1 VNAANL
7 KTKNPNTKKTKPST
21 QVKEAKSKSSNHN
34 AASQSSKNA
43 NEVKKVFS
51 GHIPARDRTQF
62 HDQDLSAIA
71 DSFTAFI
78 HERKRE
84 SVKLRVLN
92 PALKKD
98 GYVSRHTVIMVAND
112 DMPFLVDSTTG
123 ELNRMGL
130 GIHLVVHPVVH
141 VVRNDRNQFLHFA
154 NKTTDQNELLV
165 ESWMYIEIDETHEPA
180 KLKEIADNLERVLH
194 NVRLA
199 VRDWSPMRT
208 KIMETIT
215 ELPRNESVGLPA
227 GEREETANFLAW
239 LEADH
244 FTFLG
249 SRDYHV
255 TGTGKAMHLVTTQGS
270 GLGILSE
277 AVSVMFF
284 GEEGEGSQPSD
295 IHHFLER
302 KQLALITKT
311 YRHSVVHRTT
321 PMDAILIKRY
331 NKDGKLVGERLFV
344 GLFTSSSYN
353 RLAKDVPLIREKIS
367 YALDHAGL
375 DPRSYNGKVFT
386 HILNSYPR
394 DELFQISSKELLE
407 TSLGILDLQERQRLA
422 LFVRHDAFER
432 FVNCLI
438 YVPRDLY
445 ITKLRREFQRI
456 LMKTFKGVH
465 SNYNVKITNESLAQ
479 IFIVVRTDK
488 GHIPHY
494 DKAKLEHELEDASRG
509 WSGRLRDELVAAF
522 GENQGLRHA
531 GKYAEAFPD
540 AYCDT
545 VNANESLKDLAF
557 IEDALKNNS
566 IELNLYRPTN
576 SSPESIHL
584 KWFSPNHPLSLSLI
598 LPMMQDMGLK
608 TNAVLGPYG
617 ITPAGEPMIVWIQDC
632 QAEIKLGIDVK
643 LAEVKAK
650 FEECLLKVWNNE
662 VEADAYNQLILLA
675 DMSWRE
681 VVILRAVG
689 KYLRQARL
697 PYSEQAII
705 RTLSQHPIAARL
717 LAQLFMARHN
727 PELGKEGT
735 KQSARIEKDI
745 AEYLRDVSLLEE
757 DRILRRALN
766 VIQNTLRTNY
776 FQKDENGQ
784 PKSYLSFKLDSK
796 KLDGLPLPRPH
807 VEIFVY
813 SPRTEAIH
821 LRGGKVARG
830 GIRWSDRREDFR
842 TEVLGLMKAQQVK
855 NTVIVPVGSKG
866 GFVVKNP
873 KPDDMLKEGIACYQ
887 IMMRGLLDITDNR
900 VGEKIIPPKNVVR
913 HDEDDPYLVVA
924 ADKGTAKFSDIA
936 NALSIEY
943 GFWLGDAFASGGSAG
958 YDHKGMGITARGAW
972 EGIKRHFRE
981 MGKDI
986 QKEDF
991 TVIGVGD
998 MSGDVFGNGMLLSQ
1012 HIRLVG
1018 AFNHKH
1024 IFIDPSP
1031 DAEKSF
1037 KERQRMFDLP
1047 GSQWSD
1053 YDKKLISKGGGIFN
1067 RDAKTIA
1074 LSKEARDAFGIVQ
1087 DSITPDALLQ
1097 AMLQT
1102 PAELL
1107 YFGGI
1112 GTYIKAEDENDA
1124 DVGDRTNDAC
1134 RVNAE
1139 SIGAKVIGE
1148 GANLGMTQK
1157 ARVAYALKGG
1167 RLNTDA
1173 IDNSA
1178 GVDTSDHEVNIKIL
1192 FAPVVASGK
1201 LNTKTR
1207 NTLLAKMTD
1216 DVAALVLRD
1225 NHLQTLALT
1234 VTEARAA
1241 ELLPIHARLMQ
1252 ALERKGLL
1260 NRKVEYLPNDEAIQ
1274 ERARLGKGLTRPEL
1288 AVLMAYAKIDL
1299 YDEIMASQLP
1309 DNPALETDLFIYFP
1323 KALQTDYANAI
1334 RNHRLRREIIAT
1346 FTTNSFVNRGG
1357 THLIQMMQEKTGK
1370 SAAEIA
1376 GAYAVLRT
1384 VYGLRTTWNEIEKL
1398 EGRIDSKTTTELYT
1412 RLAKMIERATPW
1424 YVAHSTI
1431 ANSESIIRKHS
1442 EAVVTLRKWMSSR
1455 PDEFIK
1461 RDENSQ
1467 RADDFRKAGVPTKI
1481 IDDVLGLP
1489 VLAHIP
1495 EIVSLSEKTGRSLE
1509 NVAELYFAVEDRLKL
1524 FWLRTQ
1530 ARNLSSD
1537 NVWQRDAS
1545 TNLID
1550 DLYDMQSTLTNQV
1563 LQSGGKVIAAKGK
1576 KGAKAAPSSRQKT
1589 EELVSSWVSRKSD
1602 IMRQYSSMLGEIA
1615 STRHADF
1622 AMLNLALR
1630 YLQQLAYK
1638 G

>member
-1 VNAANL
+1 MNAARTAS
-7 KTKNPNTKKTKPST
+7 KKSQKESKSPTAKNA
-21 QVKEAKSKSSNHN
+21 VKEASKP
-34 AASQSSKNA
+34 SKTGA
-43 NEVKKVFS
+43 EIKKVLS
-51 GHIPARDRTQF
+51 SHIPARDRTQF
-62 HDQDLSAIA
+62 HDHDLSAIA
-71 DSFTAFI
+71 ESFSAFI
-78 HERKRE
+78 HERKRGTP
-84 SVKLRVLN
+84 KLRVLN
-92 PALKKD
+92 PSLKKD

-141 VVRNDRNQFLHFA
+141 IVRNERNQFEHFA
-154 NKTTDQNELLV
+154 GKTTSPDELSV
-165 ESWMYIEIDETHEPA
+165 ESWMYIEIDETHEAA
-180 KLKEIADNLERVLH
+180 KLAEITANLERVLY

-199 VRDWSPMRT
+199 VRDWSAMRT

-215 ELPRNESVGLPA
+215 ELPRNETVGLPV

-239 LEADH
+239 LEADN

-249 SRDYHV
+249 ARDYHV
-255 TGTGKAMHLVTTQGS
+255 SGTGKNMHLTTTQGS
-270 GLGILSE
+270 GLGILSD

-311 YRHSVVHRTT
+311 YKQSVVHRTT

-331 NKDGKLVGERLFV
+331 NAQGKLVGERLFV

-394 DELFQISSKELLE
+394 DELFQISAKELLE
-407 TSLGILDLQERQRLA
+407 TALGILDLQERQRLA
-422 LFVRHDAFER
+422 LFIRHDAFER

-445 ITKLRREFQRI
+445 ITKLRKEFQRI
-456 LMKTFKGVH
+456 LMKTFNGA
-465 SNYNVKITNESLAQ
+465 SSDFNVKITNESLAQ
-479 IFIVVRTDK
+479 IFIVVRTSK
-488 GHIPHY
+488 GQIPTY
-494 DKAKLEHELEDASRG
+494 DRAKLEHELEDASRG
-509 WSGRLRDELVAAF
+509 WSGRLRNELVAAF
-522 GENQGLRHA
+522 GENRGLQLA
-531 GKYAEAFPD
+531 NTYADAFPD
-540 AYCDT
+540 SYCET

-557 IEDALKNNS
+557 IEDVLKNNAL
-566 IELNLYRPTN
+566 ELNLYRPAGG
-576 SSPESIHL
+576 SAERIHL
-584 KWFSPNHPLSLSLI
+584 KWFSPNAPLSLSLI

-608 TNAVLGPYG
+608 TNAVLGPYE
-617 ITPAGEPMIVWIQDC
+617 IKPAGATQSVWIQDC
-632 QAEIKLGIDVK
+632 HAEVKPGISIN
-643 LAEVKAK
+643 LEQVKAK
-650 FEECLLKVWNNE
+650 FEECLLKVWNKQ

-675 DMSWRE
+675 DMNWRE
-681 VVILRAVG
+681 VVILRAIG

-705 RTLSQHPIAARL
+705 RTLSQHPKAARL
-717 LAQLFMARHN
+717 LAQLFIARHN
-727 PELGKEGT
+727 PELGKEGA
-735 KQSARIEKDI
+735 KQSAKLEKDI
-745 AEYLRDVSLLEE
+745 AEYLKDVSMLEE

-776 FQKDENGQ
+776 FQKDENGE

-866 GFVVKNP
+866 GFVVKDP
-873 KPDDMLKEGIACYQ
+873 KPADMGKEGIACYQ

-900 VGEKIIPPKNVVR
+900 VGEKIVPPKNVVR

-991 TVIGVGD
+991 TVVGIGD
-998 MSGDVFGNGMLLSQ
+998 MAGDVFGNGMLLSQ

-1031 DAEKSF
+1031 DSAKSF
-1037 KERQRMFDLP
+1037 VERQRLFDLP

-1053 YDKKLISKGGGIFN
+1053 YEKKLISKGGGVYN
-1067 RDAKTIA
+1067 RDAKTIQ
-1074 LSKEARDAFGIVQ
+1074 LSKEARELFNIKS
-1087 DSITPDALLQ
+1087 DSVTPDALMQ
-1097 AMLQT
+1097 AMLQ
-1102 PAELL
+1102 AQVELL

-1124 DVGDRTNDAC
+1124 DVGDRSNDAC

-1139 SIGAKVIGE
+1139 SVQAQVIGE

-1157 ARVAYALKGG
+1157 ARISYALRGG

-1192 FAPVVASGK
+1192 LAPAVASGK
-1201 LNTKTR
+1201 LSTKAR
-1207 NTLLAKMTD
+1207 NALLAKMTD
-1216 DVAALVLRD
+1216 DVAGLVLRD

-1234 VTEARAA
+1234 VTQARAA
-1241 ELLPIHARLMQ
+1241 ELLPIHARLMT

-1260 NRKVEYLPNDEAIQ
+1260 NRKVEFLPNDEAIQ

-1299 YDEIMASQLP
+1299 YEEILASELP
-1309 DNPALETDLFIYFP
+1309 NNPALEGDLFIYFP
-1323 KALQTDYANAI
+1323 KALQTEYANAI
-1334 RNHRLRREIIAT
+1334 RTHRLRREIIAT
-1346 FTTNSFVNRGG
+1346 FTTNSLINRGG
-1357 THLIQMMQEKTGK
+1357 THLIQLMQEKTGK

-1398 EGRIDSKTTTELYT
+1398 EGKIDSKVTTELYT

-1424 YVAHSTI
+1424 YVRHSTI
-1431 ANSESIIRKHS
+1431 ASSEALIKKHGD
-1442 EAVVTLRKWMSSR
+1442 AVVTLRKWMSER
-1455 PDEFIK
+1455 ADEFIT
-1461 RDENSQ
+1461 RDENEK
-1467 RADDFRKAGVPTKI
+1467 RAADFRKAGVPSKI
-1481 IDDVLGLP
+1481 IDDILGLP

-1509 NVAELYFAVEDRLKL
+1509 SVAELYFAVEQRFRI

-1530 ARNLSSD
+1530 ARDLSSE
-1537 NVWQRDAS
+1537 NVWQREAA
-1545 TNLID
+1545 TNLVD
-1550 DLYDMQSTLTNQV
+1550 DLYDMQSVLTNLV
-1563 LQSGGKVIAAKGK
+1563 LQANGKVSSGKVAPAAKGK
-1576 KGAKAAPSSRQKT
+1576 KGAKASPASSAKAKP
-1589 EELVSSWVSRKSD
+1589 ELLIENWVEPKAD
-1602 IMRQYSSMLGEIA
+1602 IARQYSVMLGEIA
-1615 STRHADF
+1615 ATRHADF

-1630 YLQQLAYK
+1630 HLQQLAYK

>member
-1 VNAANL
+1 MNAAR
-7 KTKNPNTKKTKPST
+7 KNAKKSKSAP
-21 QVKEAKSKSSNHN
+21 QIKEAKVKSSNHN
-34 AASQSSKNA
+34 AVSQSSKNA
-43 NEVKKVFS
+43 NEIKKVLS
-51 GHIPARDRTQF
+51 AHIPARDRTQF

-71 DSFTAFI
+71 ENFSGFVL
-78 HERKRE
+78 ERKRGTPK
-84 SVKLRVLN
+84 VRVFN
-92 PALKKD
+92 PSLKKD
-98 GYVSRHTVIMVAND
+98 GYVSRHTVIMLAND

-130 GIHLVVHPVVH
+130 GLHLVVHPVVH
-141 VVRNDRNQFLHFA
+141 VVRNDRNQFLHLA

-165 ESWMYIEIDETHEPA
+165 ESWMVIEIDETHEPA
-180 KLKEIADNLERVLH
+180 KLQEIAQNLERVLS

-199 VRDWSPMRT
+199 VRDWSAMRT

-215 ELPRNESVGLPA
+215 DLPRNESVGLPA

-239 LEADH
+239 LEADN

-249 SRDYHV
+249 ARDYHV
-255 TGTGKAMHLVTTQGS
+255 TGTGKNMHLVMTQGS

-311 YRHSVVHRTT
+311 YKRSQVHRTT

-331 NKDGKLVGERLFV
+331 NNDGKLIGERLFV

-367 YALDHAGL
+367 HAIDEAGL

-394 DELFQISSKELLE
+394 DELFQISSKELLQ
-407 TSLGILDLQERQRLA
+407 TALGILDLQERQRLA

-445 ITKLRREFQRI
+445 ITKLRKEFQRI
-456 LMKTFKGVH
+456 LIRTFKGVH
-465 SNYNVKITNESLAQ
+465 ADYNVKITNESLAQ

-488 GHIPHY
+488 GHIPTY

-509 WSGRLRDELVAAF
+509 WSGRLRDELITAF
-522 GENQGLRHA
+522 GENQGLKHA
-531 GKYAEAFPD
+531 EKYAEAFPD

-545 VNANESLKDLAF
+545 VNAHESLKDLAF
-557 IEDALKNNS
+557 IEDALKHNAL
-566 IELNLYRPTN
+566 ELNLYRPTGA
-576 SSPESIHL
+576 SAERIHL
-584 KWFSPNHPLSLSLI
+584 KWFSPNQPLSLSHI

-608 TNAVLGPYG
+608 TNAVLGPYE
-617 ITPAGEPMIVWIQDC
+617 IKPEGESKTVWIQDC
-632 QAEIKLGIDVK
+632 QAEVKAGIDIKLE
-643 LAEVKAK
+643 EVKAK

-705 RTLSQHPIAARL
+705 RTLSGHPKAARY
-717 LAQLFMARHN
+717 LAQLFIARHN
-727 PELGKEGT
+727 PELGKDGA
-735 KQSARIEKDI
+735 KQSAKIEKDI
-745 AEYLRDVSLLEE
+745 AEYLRDVSMLEE
-757 DRILRRALN
+757 DRILRRTLN

-776 FQKDENGQ
+776 FQKDEHGQ

-796 KLDGLPLPRPH
+796 KLEGLPLPRPH

-873 KPDDMLKEGIACYQ
+873 KPADMLKEGIACYQ

-900 VGEKIIPPKNVVR
+900 VGEKIVPPKNVVR

-991 TVIGVGD
+991 TVVGVGD
-998 MSGDVFGNGMLLSQ
+998 MSGDVFGNGMLLSE

-1031 DAEKSF
+1031 DAAKSF

-1067 RDAKTIA
+1067 RDAKTIS
-1074 LSKEARDAFGIVQ
+1074 LSKEARDLFGIKQ
-1087 DSITPDALLQ
+1087 ESITPDALMQ
-1097 AMLQT
+1097 SMLQT
-1102 PAELL
+1102 PVELL

-1112 GTYIKAEDENDA
+1112 GTYVKAEDENDA

-1134 RVNAE
+1134 RINAE
-1139 SIGAKVIGE
+1139 AIGAKVIGE

-1157 ARVAYALKGG
+1157 ARIAYALKGG

-1192 FAPVVASGK
+1192 LAPVVAGGK
-1201 LNTKTR
+1201 LNTKSR

-1234 VTEARAA
+1234 VTESRAA

-1252 ALERKGLL
+1252 TLERKESL

-1299 YDEIMASQLP
+1299 YDEILASQLP
-1309 DNPALETDLFIYFP
+1309 DNPALETDLFLYFP
-1323 KALQTDYANAI
+1323 KALQEGYAKAI
-1334 RNHRLRREIIAT
+1334 QGHRLRREIIAT

-1357 THLIQMMQEKTGK
+1357 IHLIQMMQEKTGK
-1370 SAAEIA
+1370 SPAEIA

-1412 RLAKMIERATPW
+1412 RLSKMIERATPW

-1431 ANSESIIRKHS
+1431 ANSQSIIQKHS
-1442 EAVVTLRKWMSSR
+1442 AAVVTLRKWMSTR
-1455 PDEFIK
+1455 ADEFIH

-1467 RADDFRKAGVPTKI
+1467 RAADFRKAGVPTKI
-1481 IDDVLGLP
+1481 IDDILGLP

-1495 EIVSLSEKTGRSLE
+1495 EIVGLSEKTGRSLE
-1509 NVAELYFAVEDRLKL
+1509 NVAELYFAVEDKLQL

-1537 NVWQRDAS
+1537 SVWQREAS

-1563 LQSGGKVIAAKGK
+1563 LQTGGKASAAKSK
-1576 KGAKAAPSSRQKT
+1576 QKPD
-1589 EELVSSWVSRKSD
+1589 ELVESWATQNTNVL
-1602 IMRQYSSMLGEIA
+1602 RQYSTMLGEITT
-1615 STRHADF
+1615 TRHTDF